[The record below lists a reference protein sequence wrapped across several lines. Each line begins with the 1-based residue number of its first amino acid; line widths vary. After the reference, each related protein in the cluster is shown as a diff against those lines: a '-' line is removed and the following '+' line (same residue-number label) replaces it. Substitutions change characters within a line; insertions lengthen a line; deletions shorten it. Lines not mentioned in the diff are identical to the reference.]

1 MGKKF
6 KVQSLRP
13 ELRPKVSELKVN
25 KRYFLFF
32 FLFLLFTFHF
42 SLSTSLA
49 DEVYSRSAVA
59 MDVSTGRILYA
70 KNPDL
75 RLAPASTTKLMT
87 AIIAIEKA
95 DLSDIVT
102 VSRNASHV
110 SPHKAGFREGD
121 KVTVNTLLYA
131 ALLGSA
137 NDAAVALAEAVAGSE
152 KKFVYLMNSKAITM
166 GLKDTKFINPHGLPG
181 PGQYITAYDL
191 SKIMS
196 YALRYPKLKEIIG
209 TRVAEVSTENGN
221 AIFLKNT
228 NRLLW
233 SDEDLVGGKTGYTRK
248 ARHCFVC
255 AAEREKDTVVVALL
269 GSPSRDDLWR
279 ESEVLVQKGFRVIAN
294 NEEPDVYFAK
304 ADYDDLYIKKV
315 SYKKSSRLKTDKRI
329 VKKTAKHKK
338 TKMLAKKTGKKK
350 ILAKKKWKT
359 KTFAKSKNNKGKN
372 YRVAEKVEDRSKG

>member
-1 MGKKF
+1 MRKLKVKSLKF
-6 KVQSLRP
+6 KVNTNILLYLLVFS
-13 ELRPKVSELKVN
+13 
-25 KRYFLFF
+25 
-32 FLFLLFTFHF
+32 LFTFHF

-49 DEVYSRSAVA
+49 DEIHSKAAVVMGA
-59 MDVSTGRILYA
+59 STGKILYA
-70 KNPDL
+70 KNPSL

-87 AIIAIEKA
+87 AIVAIEKA
-95 DLSDIVT
+95 DPSDIVT

-121 KVTVNTLLYA
+121 KVTVKTLLYA
-131 ALLGSA
+131 ALVGSA

-152 KKFVYLMNSKAITM
+152 KRFVYLMNSKAIAM

-181 PGQYITAYDL
+181 PGQYVTAYDL

-233 SDEDLVGGKTGYTRK
+233 SDEDIVGGKTGYTRK

-269 GSPSRDDLWR
+269 GSPSRDELWR
-279 ESEVLVQKGFRVIAN
+279 ESETLVQKGFRAIAN
-294 NEEPDVYFAK
+294 NEEPDIYFAK

-315 SYKKSSRLKTDKRI
+315 SYKKSSKLKTNKKI
-329 VKKTAKHKK
+329 VKKTAKHKKK
-338 TKMLAKKTGKKK
+338 TKMLAKKTGKTK
-350 ILAKKKWKT
+350 ILAKKKSKT
-359 KTFAKSKNNKGKN
+359 KTFAKSKNNKGKK
-372 YRVAEKVEDRSKG
+372 YRIAEKVEDRIKG